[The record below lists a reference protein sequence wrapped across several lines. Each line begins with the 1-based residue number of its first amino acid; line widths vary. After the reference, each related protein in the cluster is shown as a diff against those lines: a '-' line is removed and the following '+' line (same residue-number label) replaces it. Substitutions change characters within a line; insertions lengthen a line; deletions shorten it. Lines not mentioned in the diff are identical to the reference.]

1 MILSNRP
8 KGLGR
13 VAAAVAAVVLDAAE
27 APAIH
32 PVEEHVGYREPAVA
46 SCEDA
51 IAVVSHAAL
60 YHTRG

>member
-13 VAAAVAAVVLDAAE
+13 VAAVAVAVDAAE
-27 APAIH
+27 APAVH
-32 PVEEHVGYREPAVA
+32 PVEEHAGYRELAVA

-51 IAVVSHAAL
+51 IAVV
-60 YHTRG
+60 